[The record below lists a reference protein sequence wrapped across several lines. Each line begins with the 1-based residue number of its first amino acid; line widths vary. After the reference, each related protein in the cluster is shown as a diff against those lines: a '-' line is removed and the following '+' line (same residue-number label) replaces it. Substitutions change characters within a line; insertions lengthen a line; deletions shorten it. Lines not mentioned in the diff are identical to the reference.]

1 MLSTVS
7 RGLVLIAIAVAL
19 TGCGGVD
26 VDRQGEVPL
35 KLLDLSPRDGEVG
48 VPVDTDV
55 VAVFSVPVALGAGGE
70 SAINDNTFFVT
81 DALGDQLN
89 VLPELSDLDLV
100 DGHDDVGGTAV
111 IRLEGLTPGAD
122 YTIMVAGTLQGA
134 DLNPTAALGVDV
146 EATFTVA
153 D

>member
-7 RGLVLIAIAVAL
+7 RSLILVAL
-19 TGCGGVD
+19 TMGLMGCGGVD
-26 VDRQGEVPL
+26 VDRQGDGPL

-70 SAINDNTFFVT
+70 SVVNDNTFYVT
-81 DALGDQLN
+81 DALGNQLN
-89 VLPELSDLDLV
+89 VLPELSALDMV
-100 DGHDDVGGTAV
+100 EGQDDVGGTAV
-111 IRLEGLTPGAD
+111 IRLEGLTAGAD
-122 YTIMVAGTLQGA
+122 YTIVVAGTLQGA
-134 DLNPTAALGVDV
+134 DLNPTGPLGVDI